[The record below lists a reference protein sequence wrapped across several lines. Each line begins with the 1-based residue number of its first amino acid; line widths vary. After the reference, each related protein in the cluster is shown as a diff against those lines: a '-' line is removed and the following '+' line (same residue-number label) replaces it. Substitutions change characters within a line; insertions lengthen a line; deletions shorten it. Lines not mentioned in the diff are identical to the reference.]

1 MKIAFNYV
9 FNLVCIC
16 LFFSFRCSISML
28 SVSSCHYEL
37 HIRGMQANYI
47 ISFVIVHVTFHS
59 HKVTLEHHI
68 HVHACVCYYFCHGQ
82 LFTRLYITLYFFNIL
97 LDSSFVSTT
106 ILICFLDVYLYNNY
120 YVDCFENHY
129 RENIYE
135 CELAIANI

>member
-1 MKIAFNYV
+1 MYMHVYAIIFVMDNYSQG
-9 FNLVCIC
+9 CI
-16 LFFSFRCSISML
+16 
-28 SVSSCHYEL
+28 
-37 HIRGMQANYI
+37 
-47 ISFVIVHVTFHS
+47 
-59 HKVTLEHHI
+59 
-68 HVHACVCYYFCHGQ
+68 
-82 LFTRLYITLYFFNIL
+82 YITLYFFNIL